1 MVLLD
6 PLSVLPF
13 HITWFIVI
21 MDLFLL
27 DLGTLRVAE
36 AAPTRC

>member
-1 MVLLD
+1 MVLLG
-6 PLSVLPF
+6 PLSVPPF
-13 HITWFIVI
+13 HMIWFIVI

-27 DLGTLRVAE
+27 DFGTLRVAE